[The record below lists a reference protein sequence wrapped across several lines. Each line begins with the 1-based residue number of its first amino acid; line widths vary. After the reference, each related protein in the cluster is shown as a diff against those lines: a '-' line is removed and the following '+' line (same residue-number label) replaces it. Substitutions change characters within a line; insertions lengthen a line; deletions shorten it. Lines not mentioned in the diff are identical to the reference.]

1 MMLLTGSSGPVK
13 VRDTCKEGLAWPVD
27 LHVDDESRIDAM
39 LWFSLVGQFVG
50 LR

>member
-1 MMLLTGSSGPVK
+1 MR
-13 VRDTCKEGLAWPVD
+13 VRDACKEGSGVPVD
-27 LHVDDESRIDAM
+27 LHVNDESRIDAM